1 MTIKHYAKGTSEPH
15 RVEQAFEGTVGANL
29 VRMLA
34 SDRPIMQM
42 QGASQLAS
50 ILTCLF
56 LELPPDRQEHLV
68 KILGWKEI
76 KDAETP
82 KG

>member
-1 MTIKHYAKGTSEPH
+1 MIKHFVKSGPEPH
-15 RVEQAFEGTVGANL
+15 RVEEAFEATAGANL
-29 VRMLA
+29 VRLLA
-34 SDRPIMQM
+34 TDCPALQM
-42 QGASQLAS
+42 QAAGTLAS

-76 KDAETP
+76 PDAETP